1 MNASPDNILYGAIRS
16 NSTTFGIIF
25 TYDLAN
31 NQFIGHDIATNDYA
45 VALSWL
51 KDQEVFA

>member
-31 NQFIGHDIATNDYA
+31 NQFIGHDIATNDYV